1 MNKNRITLMTAI
13 GIGLVTIGIFSQLQN
28 QEEKES
34 VQIENKIESSDIDF
48 SIDKNQNEEV
58 NFFDQETSVDNI
70 IKKKLEEIQ
79 EINEKYEYKVIER
92 EWIESGPF
100 KIDRSEYILGE
111 KIFFTVGPLTPME
124 KGQIA
129 FLNPLNSTHYNVY
142 LTYSFDG
149 NEKSTAN
156 LYFEPSL
163 SKAKGICDISQLI
176 GEWRVV
182 FRGTDYENLEFTIN
196 EQIMPGDEEDFEPV
210 C

>member
-1 MNKNRITLMTAI
+1 MNKKKIILFSVI
-13 GIGLVTIGIFSQLQN
+13 GIILVTIGILSQLEN
-28 QEEKES
+28 QENPL
-34 VQIENKIESSDIDF
+34 QIENKIVNSQTDF
-48 SIDKNQNEEV
+48 SINKNLNQEENFFNEEI
-58 NFFDQETSVDNI
+58 SSDNSI
-70 IKKKLEEIQ
+70 DKKLEEIQ
-79 EINEKYEYKVIER
+79 EKNEKFEYIPKDR

-111 KIFFTVGPLTPME
+111 KVFFTIGPLTPME

-142 LTYSFDG
+142 LTYPFDG
-149 NEKSTAN
+149 SNKATSN

-163 SKAKGICDISQLI
+163 SKTKGICDISQLV

-182 FRGTDYENLEFTIN
+182 FRGTDYENLEFTVN
-196 EQIMPGDEEDFEPV
+196 DQIMPGDEEDFEPV

>member
-1 MNKNRITLMTAI
+1 MNKKKIILFSVI
-13 GIGLVTIGIFSQLQN
+13 GIILVTIGILSQLEN
-28 QEEKES
+28 QENPL
-34 VQIENKIESSDIDF
+34 QIENKIVNSQTDF
-48 SIDKNQNEEV
+48 SINKNLNQEENFFNEEI
-58 NFFDQETSVDNI
+58 SSDNSI
-70 IKKKLEEIQ
+70 DKKLEEIQ
-79 EINEKYEYKVIER
+79 EKNEKFEYIPKDR

-111 KIFFTVGPLTPME
+111 KVFFTIGPLTPME

-142 LTYSFDG
+142 LTYPYDG
-149 NEKSTAN
+149 SNKATSN

-163 SKAKGICDISQLI
+163 SKTKGICDISQLV

-182 FRGTDYENLEFTIN
+182 FRGTDYENLEFTVN
-196 EQIMPGDEEDFEPV
+196 DQIMPGDEEDFEPV